1 MSDGKVKVRDFTS
14 GSIFPQLISL
24 AWPMMVTMALQLV
37 YNIVDMA
44 VVGHAMG
51 KTGLSAISVGGE
63 LTQFFIVFSAGMAMA
78 GQVIIATFIGKGER
92 HRISDAVG
100 TLMTT
105 VIAMGLIVDLLLAFC
120 GPVFLKWMNCPDD
133 AYGQAVTYVFT
144 CSFGYIFIYGYDALA
159 AIFRATGNSRSTLI
173 FIALSS
179 VLNLILDIVFVNVL
193 HMQAFGAALATVIGQ
208 ICAFAAS
215 SYYLYIKRK
224 DLELT
229 LGRRSFIPQKDL
241 LGSMLKIG
249 IPTGMQF
256 CAVAFSMLMTSSWI
270 NAYGTAV
277 SAVNGAGGKL
287 RKIIQIMTKSM
298 YGGGAVI
305 VSQSM
310 GAGNTERVKKV
321 MGMVFRICMIYWVIV
336 GAASLLFPEQIFSV
350 FTKDPE
356 VLALSHEY
364 MPSFAL
370 WTCTLSLLAPL
381 MTLANGI
388 GNPRFNVAM
397 GLLDGVVARIGLSV
411 LLGSVLGYGYLGYWY
426 GNAMATFAS
435 IALGLI
441 YYLSGKWKTY
451 KAIKK

>member
-1 MSDGKVKVRDFTS
+1 MSDSKVKVRDFTS
-14 GSIFPQLISL
+14 GSIAPQLLSL
-24 AWPMMVTMALQLV
+24 SWPIMVTFALQLL
-37 YNIVDMA
+37 YSIVDMA

-78 GQVIIATFIGKGER
+78 GQVIIANFIGKGER

-100 TLMTT
+100 TLLTT
-105 VIAMGLIVDLLLAFC
+105 VIALGIIVNLLLLFC
-120 GPVFLKWMNCPDD
+120 GPIFLKWMNCPDD
-133 AYGQAVTYVFT
+133 AYDQAVIYVFT
-144 CSFGYIFIYGYDALA
+144 CSFGYVFIYGYDALA
-159 AIFRATGNSRSTLI
+159 SVFRATGNSRSTLI
-173 FIALSS
+173 FIAISS
-179 VLNLILDIVFVNVL
+179 VLNLVLDILFVNGL
-193 HMQAFGAALATVIGQ
+193 HMQAFGAALATLIGQ
-208 ICAFAAS
+208 IAAFAAS
-215 SYYLYIKRK
+215 AFYLYKKRAA
-224 DLELT
+224 LELT
-229 LGRRSFIPQKDL
+229 LTARSFIPKKDL
-241 LGSMLKIG
+241 LGPMLKVG

-256 CAVAFSMLMTSSWI
+256 CAVAFSMLITSSWI
-270 NAYGTAV
+270 NAYGTAI

-298 YGGGAVI
+298 YSGGAVI
-305 VSQSM
+305 VAQSM

-321 MGMVFRICMIYWVIV
+321 MGVVFRICMIYWVFV
-336 GAASLLFPEQIFSV
+336 AAASLLFPEQIFSI
-350 FTKDPE
+350 FTNDAE

-370 WTCTLSLLAPL
+370 WTCTLSLLSPL

-388 GNPRFNVAM
+388 GNPKFNVAM

-426 GNAMATFAS
+426 GNALATIAS
-435 IALGLI
+435 IAMGLI

-451 KAIKK
+451 KVIRK